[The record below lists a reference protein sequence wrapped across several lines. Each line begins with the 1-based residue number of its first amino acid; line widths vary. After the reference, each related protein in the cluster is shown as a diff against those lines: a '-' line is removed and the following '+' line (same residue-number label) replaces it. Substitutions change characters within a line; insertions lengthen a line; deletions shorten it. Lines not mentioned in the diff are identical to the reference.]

1 MRDPARNV
9 LPFSENPE
17 KGRPG
22 SRPSGDKVDDKDPRD
37 EAAVAADIVRRI
49 AEGDVTAEEELF
61 ERYRRGLL
69 RLLRHLGAQ
78 PDLAEDLLQH
88 TLCTA
93 LKRLRGEGLAEPER
107 LAGFLCHTARNLYFN
122 DRRKTVRRQTWS
134 DSGELAQAV
143 APSPSQL
150 DSILRDELAAK
161 VRRLIEELPIERDR
175 QVLRRF
181 YLLGEP
187 KERICADLGL
197 DSLDFNRVLS
207 RARKRFKD
215 LFES

>member
-17 KGRPG
+17 KGGPG

-37 EAAVAADIVRRI
+37 EAAVAADLVRRI

-88 TLCTA
+88 TFYTA
-93 LKRLRGEGLAEPER
+93 LQRLRSEGLEEPER
-107 LAGFLCHTARNLYFN
+107 LAGFLCRTARYLYFN
-122 DRRKTVRRQTWS
+122 DRRKTTRRQTWS

-143 APSPSQL
+143 APSPSPL

-161 VRRLIEELPIERDR
+161 VRRLIAELPIERDR
-175 QVLRRF
+175 QILRRF